1 MFGSRNLRSSG
12 SLPNDKNNSNK
23 VAHQNEN
30 KTAGRYGIGGD
41 NKTALATTTAKNT
54 TNNSGGIRMANA
66 NTTQPFTGGGVNA
79 VAAGFMEA
87 AAGHNHHQQ
96 PATINR
102 GCGGATTT
110 PATTTTTA
118 VNKQPTTKT
127 AKAVNSPFVGQT
139 HSVEGGSRAQTV
151 ENNNSSS
158 VIQRVHKQQQQTT
171 TTSEFA
177 TTKNQVKEQ
186 FCQINLKRNT
196 QQNGVA
202 TVGAAATK
210 NPTSNL
216 LHKNCATSAINS
228 IATPTVAGQQLQQ
241 QNQRNFYNTPTPPP
255 PPPGAIFSKSDF
267 VPQSDLKNINNNQKT
282 ANTASAATTTA
293 VKTTTLNLPVT
304 SYAATQQQQQPQHPV
319 EQTYYTNN
327 STSNNNTNTE
337 TYTYTYNPQDYD
349 ENFDEDMEAERDLA
363 EDAQWKKIQQNTFTR
378 WANEHLKTIDR
389 SIANLESDLSDGLRL
404 IALIEVLSQKRMPKY
419 NKRPTFRS
427 QKLENVSVALKFLED
442 EGIKIVNIDSSDIVD
457 CKLKLILGL
466 IWTLILHYSI
476 SMPMW
481 EGEDEQQLNGS
492 GPTPK
497 QRLLNWIHGRIPDLP
512 IKNFTNDWTTGK
524 AVGALVDACAPGLCP
539 DWEMWDPKDAVQ
551 NASEAMGLA
560 DDWLN
565 VRQLIK
571 PEELV
576 NPNVDEQ
583 SMMTYLSQY
592 PNAKLKQG
600 APLRPKTNP
609 NSIPPPRVRAY
620 GPGIEPI
627 GPVVGAPANFTVE
640 TFSAGKGSVDVEV
653 ISPDGLV
660 EPADVRFNNDKNLTY
675 SISYVPKMEG
685 EHKVMVKFSGRDI
698 PKSPFPVK
706 VEGHAGDASKVKV
719 TGPGVQPSGVVIS
732 KPTFFDILTH
742 DAGRGVPEVII
753 IDPANHKTSVA
764 AKVRQLENDVWRC
777 EYVSAMQGLHSVNV
791 FYAGTP
797 IPNSPFPVKIAPLSD
812 AKRVRASGRGLQAAG
827 VRVGDDADFK
837 IYTEGAGEGVPEV
850 RIVGPGGMNE
860 NVAMTKL
867 DAHTYEC
874 HYFPNKEGR
883 YVAVVT
889 FAGQEINKSPFE
901 VKVGPKKESNIVAF
915 GPGLVGGVVGYPAAF
930 VVETNG
936 ETGALG
942 FTVAGPSQAEIECH
956 DNGDGSALVKYHP
969 TAPGEYAVHILC
981 DNEDIPKSPF
991 ITQILPKTDYHPENV
1006 KAYGPGLEK
1015 NGVAINEPTSFTVDA
1030 TKGGPAPLD
1039 VIVEDIY
1046 GKRLPVNV
1054 KNQPDGTKLCT
1065 YTPLSGTPHT
1075 VEVNFGGVAAADSPH
1090 RVYVG
1095 LPVDAAKVQAFGPW
1109 FQPGVHPNSVTHFNV
1124 DCRDAGEAELKVKI
1138 VHEETKVEIPCR
1150 IIDNEDQTYSVEVA
1164 PPTKGAYTTTMTY
1177 GGQPVPLGQKVL
1189 VEQQIDVS
1197 RIKVDGLEPTA
1208 PLNSL
1213 QQFRI
1218 ITHGLPK
1225 ADLAVTITSP
1235 SGSRVKAHVI
1245 PTAEGF
1251 LVNFTPTQLG
1261 EYLLSI
1267 CFGGTPI
1274 TPRPFRLQCLSGSDS
1289 NKVRAFGPGLEK
1301 GLVGQPAEFMI
1312 DTRGAGQGG
1321 LGVTVEGPCEAAI
1334 NCRDNGDGTCNVAYL
1349 PTEAGDYTVNI
1360 TFNERHINGSPF
1372 QPIIFP
1378 LPNLSNTRV
1387 SGIGIQPHGVI
1398 MNEKTDFM
1406 VDMSKVGAN
1415 IESKKLSCS
1424 VFDPKGQMLPSEILP
1439 GPTNDVFRIMYTPF
1453 EAGRHT
1459 IELLYDNIPVPGS
1472 PFVVNV
1478 KSGCDPTRCKAYGP
1492 GLKRGFVNEKN
1503 KFVIETKGAGK
1514 GGLSLAIEGPSEA
1527 KLTCIDNRDGSCDVD
1542 YLATEVGEYDIS
1554 IRFADKHIPGSPF
1567 TVYVE
1572 ERSDP
1577 SKVKVYGPGIEHGEV
1592 REAVPTHFFIDV
1604 QDAGPGRIAVKIQN
1618 SEGKPIEDLRVE
1630 EKGDG
1635 IYCVHYSPPKEG
1647 SVLTCTITFADTEVP
1662 CSPFVM
1668 TVFPKSEPKKV
1679 KIKGVNEKRKTP
1691 ASRPAEFEVDTKKAG
1706 QADINVDIKNPKGK
1720 HIKPRLQ
1727 EINDGTYVVSFVP
1740 DECGTYHVSIK
1751 YGGQEIEGSPFKL
1764 EAFQTGE
1771 AKKCKLVE
1779 EAPKTQPSGSKSHL
1793 TVDARDAGDGA
1804 VTCKIAS
1811 KTGKEI
1817 VDIDVI
1823 EKDGFFDIFYAL
1835 NDPGDYDI
1843 NVKFGGKDI
1852 PNGSFSIKAVEQY
1865 SEYIEEHTQVI
1876 KTTTQV
1882 RRQTTQQQQQ
1892 QLVNGGSD
1900 SNYRT
1905 VAFEK
1910 FPVPTTGG
1918 IVVAEVKMPSGK
1930 VDKPIIQ
1937 DNRDGTVSVKYD
1949 PKEEGS
1955 HELIV
1960 KYNGE
1965 PVQGSPFKFHVD
1977 SITSGYV
1984 TAYGPGLTHGV
1995 TGEPCNF
2002 TISTKG
2008 ASAAG
2013 LTMAVEGPS
2022 KVDINYHDNKDGT
2035 VSVQYLPTA
2044 PGEYHVAVRFGD
2056 KHIKGSPYVAKITG
2070 EGRKRNQISVG
2081 SCSEVTMPGE
2091 ITDDDLRALN
2101 ASIQA
2106 PSGLEEPCFLKRM
2119 PTGNIGISFTPRE
2132 TGEHLVSVKR
2142 MGKHIPNS
2150 PFKVTVMEREVGD
2163 AKKVK
2168 VSGSGLKE
2176 GKTHTENIFS
2186 VDTRNAGYG
2195 GLSVS
2200 IEGPSKAEIQCTDK
2214 DDGTLNISYKPTEPG
2229 YYIVNLKFADHHVEG
2244 SPFTVK
2250 VAGEGSNRKR
2260 EKIQRER
2267 DAVPVTEIGSKCKLT
2282 FKMPGITSFDLA
2294 ARVTSPSNVTEDAEI
2309 QEVEDGLYSVHFVP
2323 KELGVHTVSVRY
2335 KDMHIPGSPFQFTV
2349 GPLHDFGSHL
2359 VKAGGNGLE
2368 RGRVGVANEFNVWTR
2383 EAGGGSLAISVE
2395 GPSKAEI
2402 EFKDRK
2408 DGSCDVAYK
2417 VTEPGEYRVGLKFND
2432 RHIPDSPFKVYV
2444 SPDAGDAH
2452 KLEVQQFPEGS
2463 IQADAPYQFLVR
2475 KNGAKGELDAKIV
2488 APSGTDDDCFI
2499 QAIDSDMTSV
2509 RFYPRENGIHAIHV
2523 KFNGVHIP
2531 GSPFRIKVGKDVADP
2546 AAVHASGS
2554 GLELVKTGHKADFII
2569 NTCNAGVGTL
2579 SVAIDGPSKVAM
2591 DCTEV
2596 EEGYKVRYTPL
2607 LPGDHYVSVKYNNIH
2622 IIGSP
2627 FKVSCEGDK
2636 MVDEGA
2642 QETSTVVVETVH
2654 KVAKSGKNTGV
2665 VMPAFKS
2672 DASQVTSKGMGLKKA
2687 FMGKT
2692 NTFTICATEAGNN
2705 ILYVGMYGPKGPC
2718 EEFSIKHTGRNN
2730 YNVSYM
2736 VRDRGQ
2742 YILIVKWGDEHIPG
2756 SPFQI
2761 DV

>member
-1 MFGSRNLRSSG
+1 MYGSRNLHSNGPNNSGVSS
-12 SLPNDKNNSNK
+12 SSNPSPHNNSND
-23 VAHQNEN
+23 N
-30 KTAGRYGIGGD
+30 KAGRYGIGGD
-41 NKTALATTTAKNT
+41 NNIRSGVSSSSNTMATALTTM
-54 TNNSGGIRMANA
+54 NNSGGIGIHLANA
-66 NTTQPFTGGGVNA
+66 NTTQPFTGGGGGFA
-79 VAAGFMEA
+79 FMGAAG
-87 AAGHNHHQQ
+87 QQ
-96 PATINR
+96 QQQLPQNNQQQRTNINR
-102 GCGGATTT
+102 NCSGGATT
-110 PATTTTTA
+110 ATS
-118 VNKQPTTKT
+118 

-151 ENNNSSS
+151 DINSP
-158 VIQRVHKQQQQTT
+158 IQRNQKKQQHLQQQT
-171 TTSEFA
+171 SPEFA
-177 TTKNQVKEQ
+177 TAINQLKEQ
-186 FCQINLKRNT
+186 FCQINLKKT
-196 QQNGVA
+196 PQPNGVSS
-202 TVGAAATK
+202 T
-210 NPTSNL
+210 PTSPPPLYVSNNHANL
-216 LHKNCATSAINS
+216 LHNNCAATTTQTSNPKNSTAI
-228 IATPTVAGQQLQQ
+228 VAGQQQEQQ
-241 QNQRNFYNTPTPPP
+241 QQRNFYNNANFP
-255 PPPGAIFSKSDF
+255 KSDF
-267 VPQSDLKNINNNQKT
+267 QTNSELNS
-282 ANTASAATTTA
+282 SAPPLTTTNCHKSKNTSSSSGGA
-293 VKTTTLNLPVT
+293 VVKTTTLNLPVT
-304 SYAATQQQQQPQHPV
+304 SYAATQQKQQQQEYPV
-319 EQTYYTNN
+319 EQIYYNN
-327 STSNNNTNTE
+327 SDNTTG

-389 SIANLESDLSDGLRL
+389 SISNLESDLSDGLRL

-476 SMPMW
+476 SMPAW
-481 EGEDEQQLNGS
+481 EGEDDQQLNGS

-497 QRLLNWIHGRIPDLP
+497 QRLLNWIHGKIPDLP
-512 IKNFTNDWTTGK
+512 IKNFTNDWTSGK

-640 TFSAGKGSVDVEV
+640 TFSAGKGQVDVEI

-660 EPADVRFNNDKNLTY
+660 EKADVRFNNDKNLTY

-685 EHKVMVKFSGRDI
+685 EHKVIVKFSGRDI

-719 TGPGVQPSGVVIS
+719 TGPGIQPSGVVIS

-777 EYVSAMQGLHSVNV
+777 EYVSALQGLHSVNV

-812 AKRVRASGRGLQAAG
+812 AKRVRASGRGLQPNG

-837 IYTEGAGEGVPEV
+837 IYTEGAGEGIPEV

-860 NVAMTKL
+860 NVAMSKL

-901 VKVGPKKESNIVAF
+901 VKVGPKKDSNIVAF

-991 ITQILPKTDYHPENV
+991 ITQILPKTDYHPEKV
-1006 KAYGPGLEK
+1006 KAWGPGLEK
-1015 NGVAINEPTSFTVDA
+1015 NGVSINEPTSFTVDA
-1030 TKGGPAPLD
+1030 TQGGPAPLD

-1046 GKRLPVNV
+1046 GKRLPVDV

-1065 YTPLSGTPHT
+1065 YTPVSGTPHT
-1075 VEVNFGGVAAADSPH
+1075 VEVNFGGVASADSPH

-1095 LPVDAAKVQAFGPW
+1095 LPVDANKVQAFGPW
-1109 FQPGVHPNSVTHFNV
+1109 FQPGVHPNAPTHFNV

-1150 IIDNEDQTYSVEVA
+1150 IIDNEDQTYSVEVI

-1177 GGQPVPLGQKVL
+1177 GGQPVPLGQKVM

-1197 RIKVDGLEPTA
+1197 KIKVDGLEP
-1208 PLNSL
+1208 S
-1213 QQFRI
+1213 
-1218 ITHGLPK
+1218 
-1225 ADLAVTITSP
+1225 
-1235 SGSRVKAHVI
+1235 
-1245 PTAEGF
+1245 
-1251 LVNFTPTQLG
+1251 
-1261 EYLLSI
+1261 
-1267 CFGGTPI
+1267 
-1274 TPRPFRLQCLSGSDS
+1274 
-1289 NKVRAFGPGLEK
+1289 
-1301 GLVGQPAEFMI
+1301 
-1312 DTRGAGQGG
+1312 
-1321 LGVTVEGPCEAAI
+1321 
-1334 NCRDNGDGTCNVAYL
+1334 
-1349 PTEAGDYTVNI
+1349 
-1360 TFNERHINGSPF
+1360 
-1372 QPIIFP
+1372 
-1378 LPNLSNTRV
+1378 
-1387 SGIGIQPHGVI
+1387 VI

-1415 IESKKLSCS
+1415 IDSKKLSCS

-1478 KSGCDPTRCKAYGP
+1478 KSGCDPSRCKAYGP

-1592 REAVPTHFFIDV
+1592 REGVPTHFFIDV

-1668 TVFPKSEPKKV
+1668 TVFPKSEPHKV
-1679 KIKGVNEKRKTP
+1679 KIKGVNDKRKTP

-1706 QADINVDIKNPKGK
+1706 QADIDVDIKNPKGK
-1720 HIKPRLQ
+1720 AVKPRLQ
-1727 EINDGTYVVSFVP
+1727 EINEGTYVVSFVP
-1740 DECGTYHVSIK
+1740 DECGTYMVSIK

-1779 EAPKTQPSGSKSHL
+1779 EAPKIQPSGSKSHL
-1793 TVDARDAGDGA
+1793 TVDAREAGDGA

-1876 KTTTQV
+1876 KTTTQ
-1882 RRQTTQQQQQ
+1882 TTQQQQQ
-1892 QLVNGGSD
+1892 LLNGKGE
-1900 SNYRT
+1900 SNFRP

-1930 VDKPIIQ
+1930 IDKPIIQ

-2044 PGEYHVAVRFGD
+2044 PGEYHVSVRFGD
-2056 KHIKGSPYVAKITG
+2056 KHINGSPYVAKVTG

-2132 TGEHLVSVKR
+2132 TGEHMVSVKR

-2168 VSGSGLKE
+2168 VTGAGLKE
-2176 GKTHTENIFS
+2176 GKTHTENVFS

-2250 VAGEGSNRKR
+2250 VTGEGSNRKR

-2309 QEVEDGLYSVHFVP
+2309 QEVEDGLYSVHFIP

-2359 VKAGGNGLE
+2359 VKAGGSGLE
-2368 RGRVGVANEFNVWTR
+2368 RGVVGLANEFNVWTR

-2432 RHIPDSPFKVYV
+2432 RHIPDSPFKVYI

-2463 IQADAPYQFLVR
+2463 IQADAPYQFMVR

-2499 QAIDSDMTSV
+2499 QTIDSDMTSV

-2546 AAVHASGS
+2546 AAVHATGS
-2554 GLELVKTGHKADFII
+2554 GLECVKTGHKADFII

-2627 FKVSCEGDK
+2627 FRVSCEGDK

-2642 QETSTVVVETVH
+2642 QETSSVVVETVA
-2654 KVAKSGKNTGV
+2654 KVAKGGKNSGI

-2672 DASQVTSKGMGLKKA
+2672 DASLVTSKGMGLKKA

-2692 NTFTICATEAGNN
+2692 NTFTISATEAGNN

-2730 YNVSYM
+2730 YNVSYL

>member
-216 LHKNCATSAINS
+216 LHNNCATSAINS

-609 NSIPPPRVRAY
+609 NRVRAY

-1779 EAPKTQPSGSKSHL
+1779 EAPKIQPSGSKSHL

-1882 RRQTTQQQQQ
+1882 RRQNKFQFQGFFKTTQQQQQ

-1918 IVVAEVKMPSGK
+1918 IVV
-1930 VDKPIIQ
+1930 
-1937 DNRDGTVSVKYD
+1937 
-1949 PKEEGS
+1949 
-1955 HELIV
+1955 
-1960 KYNGE
+1960 
-1965 PVQGSPFKFHVD
+1965 
-1977 SITSGYV
+1977 
-1984 TAYGPGLTHGV
+1984 
-1995 TGEPCNF
+1995 
-2002 TISTKG
+2002 
-2008 ASAAG
+2008 
-2013 LTMAVEGPS
+2013 
-2022 KVDINYHDNKDGT
+2022 
-2035 VSVQYLPTA
+2035 
-2044 PGEYHVAVRFGD
+2044 
-2056 KHIKGSPYVAKITG
+2056 
-2070 EGRKRNQISVG
+2070 
-2081 SCSEVTMPGE
+2081 
-2091 ITDDDLRALN
+2091 
-2101 ASIQA
+2101 
-2106 PSGLEEPCFLKRM
+2106 
-2119 PTGNIGISFTPRE
+2119 
-2132 TGEHLVSVKR
+2132 
-2142 MGKHIPNS
+2142 
-2150 PFKVTVMEREVGD
+2150 
-2163 AKKVK
+2163 
-2168 VSGSGLKE
+2168 
-2176 GKTHTENIFS
+2176 
-2186 VDTRNAGYG
+2186 
-2195 GLSVS
+2195 
-2200 IEGPSKAEIQCTDK
+2200 
-2214 DDGTLNISYKPTEPG
+2214 
-2229 YYIVNLKFADHHVEG
+2229 
-2244 SPFTVK
+2244 
-2250 VAGEGSNRKR
+2250 
-2260 EKIQRER
+2260 
-2267 DAVPVTEIGSKCKLT
+2267 
-2282 FKMPGITSFDLA
+2282 
-2294 ARVTSPSNVTEDAEI
+2294 
-2309 QEVEDGLYSVHFVP
+2309 
-2323 KELGVHTVSVRY
+2323 
-2335 KDMHIPGSPFQFTV
+2335 
-2349 GPLHDFGSHL
+2349 
-2359 VKAGGNGLE
+2359 
-2368 RGRVGVANEFNVWTR
+2368 
-2383 EAGGGSLAISVE
+2383 
-2395 GPSKAEI
+2395 
-2402 EFKDRK
+2402 
-2408 DGSCDVAYK
+2408 
-2417 VTEPGEYRVGLKFND
+2417 GEYRKF
-2432 RHIPDSPFKVYV
+2432 IK
-2444 SPDAGDAH
+2444 
-2452 KLEVQQFPEGS
+2452 
-2463 IQADAPYQFLVR
+2463 
-2475 KNGAKGELDAKIV
+2475 KN
-2488 APSGTDDDCFI
+2488 
-2499 QAIDSDMTSV
+2499 
-2509 RFYPRENGIHAIHV
+2509 
-2523 KFNGVHIP
+2523 
-2531 GSPFRIKVGKDVADP
+2531 
-2546 AAVHASGS
+2546 
-2554 GLELVKTGHKADFII
+2554 
-2569 NTCNAGVGTL
+2569 
-2579 SVAIDGPSKVAM
+2579 
-2591 DCTEV
+2591 
-2596 EEGYKVRYTPL
+2596 
-2607 LPGDHYVSVKYNNIH
+2607 
-2622 IIGSP
+2622 
-2627 FKVSCEGDK
+2627 
-2636 MVDEGA
+2636 
-2642 QETSTVVVETVH
+2642 
-2654 KVAKSGKNTGV
+2654 
-2665 VMPAFKS
+2665 
-2672 DASQVTSKGMGLKKA
+2672 
-2687 FMGKT
+2687 
-2692 NTFTICATEAGNN
+2692 
-2705 ILYVGMYGPKGPC
+2705 
-2718 EEFSIKHTGRNN
+2718 
-2730 YNVSYM
+2730 
-2736 VRDRGQ
+2736 
-2742 YILIVKWGDEHIPG
+2742 
-2756 SPFQI
+2756 
-2761 DV
+2761 

>member
-1 MFGSRNLRSSG
+1 
-12 SLPNDKNNSNK
+12 
-23 VAHQNEN
+23 
-30 KTAGRYGIGGD
+30 
-41 NKTALATTTAKNT
+41 
-54 TNNSGGIRMANA
+54 
-66 NTTQPFTGGGVNA
+66 
-79 VAAGFMEA
+79 
-87 AAGHNHHQQ
+87 
-96 PATINR
+96 
-102 GCGGATTT
+102 
-110 PATTTTTA
+110 
-118 VNKQPTTKT
+118 
-127 AKAVNSPFVGQT
+127 
-139 HSVEGGSRAQTV
+139 
-151 ENNNSSS
+151 
-158 VIQRVHKQQQQTT
+158 
-171 TTSEFA
+171 
-177 TTKNQVKEQ
+177 
-186 FCQINLKRNT
+186 
-196 QQNGVA
+196 
-202 TVGAAATK
+202 
-210 NPTSNL
+210 
-216 LHKNCATSAINS
+216 
-228 IATPTVAGQQLQQ
+228 
-241 QNQRNFYNTPTPPP
+241 
-255 PPPGAIFSKSDF
+255 
-267 VPQSDLKNINNNQKT
+267 
-282 ANTASAATTTA
+282 
-293 VKTTTLNLPVT
+293 
-304 SYAATQQQQQPQHPV
+304 
-319 EQTYYTNN
+319 
-327 STSNNNTNTE
+327 
-337 TYTYTYNPQDYD
+337 
-349 ENFDEDMEAERDLA
+349 MEAERDLA

-389 SIANLESDLSDGLRL
+389 SISNLESDLSDGLRL

-512 IKNFTNDWTTGK
+512 IKNFTNDWTSGK

-609 NSIPPPRVRAY
+609 NRVRAY

-653 ISPDGLV
+653 ISPDGVV

-685 EHKVMVKFSGRDI
+685 DHKVAVKFSGRDI

-719 TGPGVQPSGVVIS
+719 TGPGVQPTGVVIS

-777 EYVSAMQGLHSVNV
+777 EYVSALQGLHSVNV

-812 AKRVRASGRGLQAAG
+812 AKRVRASGRGLQATG

-1015 NGVAINEPTSFTVDA
+1015 NGVAINEPVSFTVDA

-1046 GKRLPVNV
+1046 GKRLPVSV

-1075 VEVNFGGVAAADSPH
+1075 VEVNFGGVAAAGSPH

-1095 LPVDAAKVQAFGPW
+1095 LPVDATKVQAFGPW
-1109 FQPGVHPNSVTHFNV
+1109 FQPGVHPNAATHFNV

-1150 IIDNEDQTYSVEVA
+1150 IIDNEDQTYSVEVV

-1197 RIKVDGLEPTA
+1197 KIKVDGLEP
-1208 PLNSL
+1208 S
-1213 QQFRI
+1213 
-1218 ITHGLPK
+1218 
-1225 ADLAVTITSP
+1225 
-1235 SGSRVKAHVI
+1235 
-1245 PTAEGF
+1245 
-1251 LVNFTPTQLG
+1251 
-1261 EYLLSI
+1261 
-1267 CFGGTPI
+1267 
-1274 TPRPFRLQCLSGSDS
+1274 
-1289 NKVRAFGPGLEK
+1289 
-1301 GLVGQPAEFMI
+1301 
-1312 DTRGAGQGG
+1312 
-1321 LGVTVEGPCEAAI
+1321 
-1334 NCRDNGDGTCNVAYL
+1334 
-1349 PTEAGDYTVNI
+1349 
-1360 TFNERHINGSPF
+1360 
-1372 QPIIFP
+1372 
-1378 LPNLSNTRV
+1378 
-1387 SGIGIQPHGVI
+1387 VI

-1478 KSGCDPTRCKAYGP
+1478 KSGCDPSRCKAYGP

-1679 KIKGVNEKRKTP
+1679 KIKGVNDKRKTP

-1740 DECGTYHVSIK
+1740 DECGTYNVSIK

-1779 EAPKTQPSGSKSHL
+1779 EAPKIQPSGSKSHL
-1793 TVDARDAGDGA
+1793 TVDAREAGDGA

-1882 RRQTTQQQQQ
+1882 RRQNKFQIQGFFKTTQQQHQ
-1892 QLVNGGSD
+1892 QLVNGRSD

-2132 TGEHLVSVKR
+2132 TGEHMVSVKR

-2168 VSGSGLKE
+2168 VTGNGLKE

-2359 VKAGGNGLE
+2359 VKAGGSGLE

-2554 GLELVKTGHKADFII
+2554 GLECVKTGHKADFII

-2627 FKVSCEGDK
+2627 FKVSCEGEK

-2654 KVAKSGKNTGV
+2654 KVAKGGKNTGV
-2665 VMPAFKS
+2665 VLPAFKS
-2672 DASQVTSKGMGLKKA
+2672 DASAVTSKGMGLKKA

-2692 NTFTICATEAGNN
+2692 NTFTISATDAGNN

-2756 SPFQI
+2756 SPFQV

>member
-1 MFGSRNLRSSG
+1 MYGSRNLHSNGPNNSGVSS
-12 SLPNDKNNSNK
+12 SSNPSPHNNSND
-23 VAHQNEN
+23 N
-30 KTAGRYGIGGD
+30 KAGRYGIGGD
-41 NKTALATTTAKNT
+41 NNIRSGVSSSSNTMATALTTM
-54 TNNSGGIRMANA
+54 NNSGGIGIHLANA
-66 NTTQPFTGGGVNA
+66 NTTQPFTGGGGGFA
-79 VAAGFMEA
+79 FMGAAG
-87 AAGHNHHQQ
+87 QQ
-96 PATINR
+96 QQQLPQNNQQQRTNINR
-102 GCGGATTT
+102 NCSGGATT
-110 PATTTTTA
+110 ATS
-118 VNKQPTTKT
+118 

-151 ENNNSSS
+151 DINSP
-158 VIQRVHKQQQQTT
+158 IQRNQKKQQHLQQQT
-171 TTSEFA
+171 SPEFA
-177 TTKNQVKEQ
+177 TAINQLKEQ
-186 FCQINLKRNT
+186 FCQINLKKT
-196 QQNGVA
+196 PQPNGVSS
-202 TVGAAATK
+202 T
-210 NPTSNL
+210 PTSPPPLYVSNNHANL
-216 LHKNCATSAINS
+216 LHNNCAATTTQTSNPKNSTAI
-228 IATPTVAGQQLQQ
+228 VAGQQQEQQ
-241 QNQRNFYNTPTPPP
+241 QQRNFYNNANFP
-255 PPPGAIFSKSDF
+255 KSDF
-267 VPQSDLKNINNNQKT
+267 QTNSELNS
-282 ANTASAATTTA
+282 SAPPLTTTNCHKSKNTSSSSGGA
-293 VKTTTLNLPVT
+293 VVKTTTLNLPVT
-304 SYAATQQQQQPQHPV
+304 SYAATQQKQQQQEYPV
-319 EQTYYTNN
+319 EQIYYNN
-327 STSNNNTNTE
+327 SDNTTG

-389 SIANLESDLSDGLRL
+389 SISNLESDLSDGLRL

-476 SMPMW
+476 SMPAW
-481 EGEDEQQLNGS
+481 EGEDDQQLNGS

-497 QRLLNWIHGRIPDLP
+497 QRLLNWIHGKIPDLP
-512 IKNFTNDWTTGK
+512 IKNFTNDWTSGK

-609 NSIPPPRVRAY
+609 NRVRAY

-640 TFSAGKGSVDVEV
+640 TFSAGKGQVDVEI

-660 EPADVRFNNDKNLTY
+660 EKADVRFNNDKNLTY

-685 EHKVMVKFSGRDI
+685 EHKVIVKFSGRDI

-719 TGPGVQPSGVVIS
+719 TGPGIQPSGVVIS

-777 EYVSAMQGLHSVNV
+777 EYVSALQGLHSVNV

-812 AKRVRASGRGLQAAG
+812 AKRVRASGRGLQPNG

-837 IYTEGAGEGVPEV
+837 IYTEGAGEGIPEV

-860 NVAMTKL
+860 NVAMSKL

-901 VKVGPKKESNIVAF
+901 VKVGPKKDSNIVAF

-991 ITQILPKTDYHPENV
+991 ITQILPKTDYHPEKV
-1006 KAYGPGLEK
+1006 KAWGPGLEK
-1015 NGVAINEPTSFTVDA
+1015 NGVSINEPTSFTVDA
-1030 TKGGPAPLD
+1030 TQGGPAPLD

-1046 GKRLPVNV
+1046 GKRLPVDV

-1065 YTPLSGTPHT
+1065 YTPVSGTPHT
-1075 VEVNFGGVAAADSPH
+1075 VEVNFGGVASADSPH

-1095 LPVDAAKVQAFGPW
+1095 LPVDANKVQAFGPW
-1109 FQPGVHPNSVTHFNV
+1109 FQPGVHPNAPTHFNV

-1150 IIDNEDQTYSVEVA
+1150 IIDNEDQTYSVEVI

-1177 GGQPVPLGQKVL
+1177 GGQPVPLGQKVM

-1197 RIKVDGLEPTA
+1197 KIKVDGLEP
-1208 PLNSL
+1208 S
-1213 QQFRI
+1213 
-1218 ITHGLPK
+1218 
-1225 ADLAVTITSP
+1225 
-1235 SGSRVKAHVI
+1235 
-1245 PTAEGF
+1245 
-1251 LVNFTPTQLG
+1251 
-1261 EYLLSI
+1261 
-1267 CFGGTPI
+1267 
-1274 TPRPFRLQCLSGSDS
+1274 
-1289 NKVRAFGPGLEK
+1289 
-1301 GLVGQPAEFMI
+1301 
-1312 DTRGAGQGG
+1312 
-1321 LGVTVEGPCEAAI
+1321 
-1334 NCRDNGDGTCNVAYL
+1334 
-1349 PTEAGDYTVNI
+1349 
-1360 TFNERHINGSPF
+1360 
-1372 QPIIFP
+1372 
-1378 LPNLSNTRV
+1378 
-1387 SGIGIQPHGVI
+1387 VI

-1415 IESKKLSCS
+1415 IDSKKLSCS

-1478 KSGCDPTRCKAYGP
+1478 KSGCDPSRCKAYGP

-1592 REAVPTHFFIDV
+1592 REGVPTHFFIDV

-1668 TVFPKSEPKKV
+1668 TVFPKSEPHKV
-1679 KIKGVNEKRKTP
+1679 KIKGVNDKRKTP

-1706 QADINVDIKNPKGK
+1706 QADIDVDIKNPKGK
-1720 HIKPRLQ
+1720 AVKPRLQ
-1727 EINDGTYVVSFVP
+1727 EINEGTYVVSFVP
-1740 DECGTYHVSIK
+1740 DECGTYMVSIK

-1779 EAPKTQPSGSKSHL
+1779 EAPKIQPSGSKSHL
-1793 TVDARDAGDGA
+1793 TVDAREAGDGA

-1876 KTTTQV
+1876 KTTTQ
-1882 RRQTTQQQQQ
+1882 TTQQQQQ
-1892 QLVNGGSD
+1892 LLNGKGE
-1900 SNYRT
+1900 SNFRP

-1930 VDKPIIQ
+1930 IDKPIIQ

-2044 PGEYHVAVRFGD
+2044 PGEYHVSVRFGD
-2056 KHIKGSPYVAKITG
+2056 KHINGSPYVAKVTG

-2132 TGEHLVSVKR
+2132 TGEHMVSVKR

-2168 VSGSGLKE
+2168 VTGAGLKE
-2176 GKTHTENIFS
+2176 GKTHTENVFS

-2250 VAGEGSNRKR
+2250 VTGEGSNRKR

-2309 QEVEDGLYSVHFVP
+2309 QEVEDGLYSVHFIP

-2359 VKAGGNGLE
+2359 VKAGGSGLE
-2368 RGRVGVANEFNVWTR
+2368 RGVVGLANEFNVWTR

-2432 RHIPDSPFKVYV
+2432 RHIPDSPFKVYI

-2463 IQADAPYQFLVR
+2463 IQADAPYQFMVR

-2499 QAIDSDMTSV
+2499 QTIDSDMTSV

-2546 AAVHASGS
+2546 AAVHATGS
-2554 GLELVKTGHKADFII
+2554 GLECVKTGHKADFII

-2627 FKVSCEGDK
+2627 FRVSCEGDK

-2642 QETSTVVVETVH
+2642 QETSSVVVETVA
-2654 KVAKSGKNTGV
+2654 KVAKGGKNSGI

-2672 DASQVTSKGMGLKKA
+2672 DASLVTSKGMGLKKA

-2692 NTFTICATEAGNN
+2692 NTFTISATEAGNN

-2730 YNVSYM
+2730 YNVSYL

>member
-609 NSIPPPRVRAY
+609 NRVRAY

-1197 RIKVDGLEPTA
+1197 RIKVDGLEP
-1208 PLNSL
+1208 S
-1213 QQFRI
+1213 
-1218 ITHGLPK
+1218 
-1225 ADLAVTITSP
+1225 
-1235 SGSRVKAHVI
+1235 
-1245 PTAEGF
+1245 
-1251 LVNFTPTQLG
+1251 
-1261 EYLLSI
+1261 
-1267 CFGGTPI
+1267 
-1274 TPRPFRLQCLSGSDS
+1274 
-1289 NKVRAFGPGLEK
+1289 
-1301 GLVGQPAEFMI
+1301 
-1312 DTRGAGQGG
+1312 
-1321 LGVTVEGPCEAAI
+1321 
-1334 NCRDNGDGTCNVAYL
+1334 
-1349 PTEAGDYTVNI
+1349 
-1360 TFNERHINGSPF
+1360 
-1372 QPIIFP
+1372 
-1378 LPNLSNTRV
+1378 
-1387 SGIGIQPHGVI
+1387 VI

-1882 RRQTTQQQQQ
+1882 RRQNKFQFQGFFKTTQQQQQ

>member
-1 MFGSRNLRSSG
+1 MYGSRNLHSNGPNNSGVSS
-12 SLPNDKNNSNK
+12 SSNPSPHNNSND
-23 VAHQNEN
+23 N
-30 KTAGRYGIGGD
+30 KAGRYGIGGD
-41 NKTALATTTAKNT
+41 NNIRSGVSSSSNTMATALTTM
-54 TNNSGGIRMANA
+54 NNSGGIGIHLANA
-66 NTTQPFTGGGVNA
+66 NTTQPFTGGGGGFA
-79 VAAGFMEA
+79 FMGAAG
-87 AAGHNHHQQ
+87 QQ
-96 PATINR
+96 QQQLPQNNQQQRTNINR
-102 GCGGATTT
+102 NCSGGATT
-110 PATTTTTA
+110 ATS
-118 VNKQPTTKT
+118 

-151 ENNNSSS
+151 DINSP
-158 VIQRVHKQQQQTT
+158 IQRNQKKQQHLQQQT
-171 TTSEFA
+171 SPEFA
-177 TTKNQVKEQ
+177 TAINQLKEQ
-186 FCQINLKRNT
+186 FCQINLKKT
-196 QQNGVA
+196 PQPNGVSS
-202 TVGAAATK
+202 T
-210 NPTSNL
+210 PTSPPPLYVSNNHANL
-216 LHKNCATSAINS
+216 LHNNCAATTTQTSNPKNSTAI
-228 IATPTVAGQQLQQ
+228 VAGQQQEQQ
-241 QNQRNFYNTPTPPP
+241 QQRNFYNNANFP
-255 PPPGAIFSKSDF
+255 KSDF
-267 VPQSDLKNINNNQKT
+267 QTNSELNS
-282 ANTASAATTTA
+282 SAPPLTTTNCHKSKNTSSSSGGA
-293 VKTTTLNLPVT
+293 VVKTTTLNLPVT
-304 SYAATQQQQQPQHPV
+304 SYAATQQKQQQQEYPV
-319 EQTYYTNN
+319 EQIYYNN
-327 STSNNNTNTE
+327 SDNTTG

-389 SIANLESDLSDGLRL
+389 SISNLESDLSDGLRL

-476 SMPMW
+476 SMPAW
-481 EGEDEQQLNGS
+481 EGEDDQQLNGS

-497 QRLLNWIHGRIPDLP
+497 QRLLNWIHGKIPDLP
-512 IKNFTNDWTTGK
+512 IKNFTNDWTSGK

-640 TFSAGKGSVDVEV
+640 TFSAGKGQVDVEI

-660 EPADVRFNNDKNLTY
+660 EKADVRFNNDKNLTY

-685 EHKVMVKFSGRDI
+685 EHKVIVKFSGRDI

-719 TGPGVQPSGVVIS
+719 TGPGIQPSGVVIS

-777 EYVSAMQGLHSVNV
+777 EYVSALQGLHSVNV

-812 AKRVRASGRGLQAAG
+812 AKRVRASGRGLQPNG

-837 IYTEGAGEGVPEV
+837 IYTEGAGEGIPEV

-860 NVAMTKL
+860 NVAMSKL

-901 VKVGPKKESNIVAF
+901 VKVGPKKDSNIVAF

-991 ITQILPKTDYHPENV
+991 ITQILPKTDYHPEKV
-1006 KAYGPGLEK
+1006 KAWGPGLEK
-1015 NGVAINEPTSFTVDA
+1015 NGVSINEPTSFTVDA
-1030 TKGGPAPLD
+1030 TQGGPAPLD

-1046 GKRLPVNV
+1046 GKRLPVDV

-1065 YTPLSGTPHT
+1065 YTPVSGTPHT
-1075 VEVNFGGVAAADSPH
+1075 VEVNFGGVASADSPH

-1095 LPVDAAKVQAFGPW
+1095 LPVDANKVQAFGPW
-1109 FQPGVHPNSVTHFNV
+1109 FQPGVHPNAPTHFNV

-1150 IIDNEDQTYSVEVA
+1150 IIDNEDQTYSVEVI

-1177 GGQPVPLGQKVL
+1177 GGQPVPLGQKVM

-1197 RIKVDGLEPTA
+1197 KIKVDGLEP
-1208 PLNSL
+1208 S
-1213 QQFRI
+1213 
-1218 ITHGLPK
+1218 
-1225 ADLAVTITSP
+1225 
-1235 SGSRVKAHVI
+1235 
-1245 PTAEGF
+1245 
-1251 LVNFTPTQLG
+1251 
-1261 EYLLSI
+1261 
-1267 CFGGTPI
+1267 
-1274 TPRPFRLQCLSGSDS
+1274 
-1289 NKVRAFGPGLEK
+1289 
-1301 GLVGQPAEFMI
+1301 
-1312 DTRGAGQGG
+1312 
-1321 LGVTVEGPCEAAI
+1321 
-1334 NCRDNGDGTCNVAYL
+1334 
-1349 PTEAGDYTVNI
+1349 
-1360 TFNERHINGSPF
+1360 
-1372 QPIIFP
+1372 
-1378 LPNLSNTRV
+1378 
-1387 SGIGIQPHGVI
+1387 VI

-1415 IESKKLSCS
+1415 IDSKKLSCS

-1478 KSGCDPTRCKAYGP
+1478 KSGCDPSRCKAYGP

-1592 REAVPTHFFIDV
+1592 REGVPTHFFIDV

-1668 TVFPKSEPKKV
+1668 TVFPKSEPHKV
-1679 KIKGVNEKRKTP
+1679 KIKGVNDKRKTP

-1706 QADINVDIKNPKGK
+1706 QADIDVDIKNPKGK
-1720 HIKPRLQ
+1720 AVKPRLQ
-1727 EINDGTYVVSFVP
+1727 EINEGTYVVSFVP
-1740 DECGTYHVSIK
+1740 DECGTYMVSIK

-1779 EAPKTQPSGSKSHL
+1779 EAPKIQPSGSKSHL
-1793 TVDARDAGDGA
+1793 TVDAREAGDGA

-1882 RRQTTQQQQQ
+1882 RRQNKFQFQGFIKTTQQQQQ
-1892 QLVNGGSD
+1892 LLNGKGE
-1900 SNYRT
+1900 SNFRP

-1930 VDKPIIQ
+1930 IDKPIIQ

-2044 PGEYHVAVRFGD
+2044 PGEYHVSVRFGD
-2056 KHIKGSPYVAKITG
+2056 KHINGSPYVAKVTG

-2132 TGEHLVSVKR
+2132 TGEHMVSVKR

-2168 VSGSGLKE
+2168 VTGAGLKE
-2176 GKTHTENIFS
+2176 GKTHTENVFS

-2250 VAGEGSNRKR
+2250 VTGEGSNRKR

-2309 QEVEDGLYSVHFVP
+2309 QEVEDGLYSVHFIP

-2359 VKAGGNGLE
+2359 VKAGGSGLE
-2368 RGRVGVANEFNVWTR
+2368 RGVVGLANEFNVWTR

-2432 RHIPDSPFKVYV
+2432 RHIPDSPFKVYI

-2463 IQADAPYQFLVR
+2463 IQADAPYQFMVR

-2499 QAIDSDMTSV
+2499 QTIDSDMTSV

-2546 AAVHASGS
+2546 AAVHATGS
-2554 GLELVKTGHKADFII
+2554 GLECVKTGHKADFII

-2627 FKVSCEGDK
+2627 FRVSCEGDK

-2642 QETSTVVVETVH
+2642 QETSSVVVETVA
-2654 KVAKSGKNTGV
+2654 KVAKGGKNSGI

-2672 DASQVTSKGMGLKKA
+2672 DASLVTSKGMGLKKA

-2692 NTFTICATEAGNN
+2692 NTFTISATEAGNN

-2730 YNVSYM
+2730 YNVSYL

>member
-1 MFGSRNLRSSG
+1 MYGSRNLHSNGPNNSGVSS
-12 SLPNDKNNSNK
+12 SSNPSPHNNSND
-23 VAHQNEN
+23 N
-30 KTAGRYGIGGD
+30 KAGRYGIGGD
-41 NKTALATTTAKNT
+41 NNIRSGVSSSSNTMATALTTM
-54 TNNSGGIRMANA
+54 NNSGGIGIHLANA
-66 NTTQPFTGGGVNA
+66 NTTQPFTGGGGGFA
-79 VAAGFMEA
+79 FMGAAG
-87 AAGHNHHQQ
+87 QQ
-96 PATINR
+96 QQQLPQNNQQQRTNINR
-102 GCGGATTT
+102 NCSGGATT
-110 PATTTTTA
+110 ATS
-118 VNKQPTTKT
+118 

-151 ENNNSSS
+151 DINSP
-158 VIQRVHKQQQQTT
+158 IQRNQKKQQHLQQQT
-171 TTSEFA
+171 SPEFA
-177 TTKNQVKEQ
+177 TAINQLKEQ
-186 FCQINLKRNT
+186 FCQINLKKT
-196 QQNGVA
+196 PQPNGVSS
-202 TVGAAATK
+202 T
-210 NPTSNL
+210 PTSPPPLYVSNNHANL
-216 LHKNCATSAINS
+216 LHNNCAATTTQTSNPKNSTAI
-228 IATPTVAGQQLQQ
+228 VAGQQQEQQ
-241 QNQRNFYNTPTPPP
+241 QQRNFYNNANFP
-255 PPPGAIFSKSDF
+255 KSDF
-267 VPQSDLKNINNNQKT
+267 QTNSELNS
-282 ANTASAATTTA
+282 SAPPLTTTNCHKSKNTSSSSGGA
-293 VKTTTLNLPVT
+293 VVKTTTLNLPVT
-304 SYAATQQQQQPQHPV
+304 SYAATQQKQQQQEYPV
-319 EQTYYTNN
+319 EQIYYNN
-327 STSNNNTNTE
+327 SDNTTG

-389 SIANLESDLSDGLRL
+389 SISNLESDLSDGLRL

-476 SMPMW
+476 SMPAW
-481 EGEDEQQLNGS
+481 EGEDDQQLNGS

-497 QRLLNWIHGRIPDLP
+497 QRLLNWIHGKIPDLP
-512 IKNFTNDWTTGK
+512 IKNFTNDWTSGK

-640 TFSAGKGSVDVEV
+640 TFSAGKGQVDVEI

-660 EPADVRFNNDKNLTY
+660 EKADVRFNNDKNLTY

-685 EHKVMVKFSGRDI
+685 EHKVIVKFSGRDI

-719 TGPGVQPSGVVIS
+719 TGPGIQPSGVVIS

-777 EYVSAMQGLHSVNV
+777 EYVSALQGLHSVNV

-812 AKRVRASGRGLQAAG
+812 AKRVRASGRGLQPNG

-837 IYTEGAGEGVPEV
+837 IYTEGAGEGIPEV

-860 NVAMTKL
+860 NVAMSKL

-901 VKVGPKKESNIVAF
+901 VKVGPKKDSNIVAF

-991 ITQILPKTDYHPENV
+991 ITQILPKTDYHPEKV
-1006 KAYGPGLEK
+1006 KAWGPGLEK
-1015 NGVAINEPTSFTVDA
+1015 NGVSINEPTSFTVDA
-1030 TKGGPAPLD
+1030 TQGGPAPLD

-1046 GKRLPVNV
+1046 GKRLPVDV

-1065 YTPLSGTPHT
+1065 YTPVSGTPHT
-1075 VEVNFGGVAAADSPH
+1075 VEVNFGGVASADSPH

-1095 LPVDAAKVQAFGPW
+1095 LPVDANKVQAFGPW
-1109 FQPGVHPNSVTHFNV
+1109 FQPGVHPNAPTHFNV

-1150 IIDNEDQTYSVEVA
+1150 IIDNEDQTYSVEVI

-1177 GGQPVPLGQKVL
+1177 GGQPVPLGQKVM

-1197 RIKVDGLEPTA
+1197 KIKVDGLEP
-1208 PLNSL
+1208 S
-1213 QQFRI
+1213 
-1218 ITHGLPK
+1218 
-1225 ADLAVTITSP
+1225 
-1235 SGSRVKAHVI
+1235 
-1245 PTAEGF
+1245 
-1251 LVNFTPTQLG
+1251 
-1261 EYLLSI
+1261 
-1267 CFGGTPI
+1267 
-1274 TPRPFRLQCLSGSDS
+1274 
-1289 NKVRAFGPGLEK
+1289 
-1301 GLVGQPAEFMI
+1301 
-1312 DTRGAGQGG
+1312 
-1321 LGVTVEGPCEAAI
+1321 
-1334 NCRDNGDGTCNVAYL
+1334 
-1349 PTEAGDYTVNI
+1349 
-1360 TFNERHINGSPF
+1360 
-1372 QPIIFP
+1372 
-1378 LPNLSNTRV
+1378 
-1387 SGIGIQPHGVI
+1387 VI

-1415 IESKKLSCS
+1415 IDSKKLSCS

-1478 KSGCDPTRCKAYGP
+1478 KSGCDPSRCKAYGP

-1592 REAVPTHFFIDV
+1592 REGVPTHFFIDV

-1668 TVFPKSEPKKV
+1668 TVFPKSEPHKV
-1679 KIKGVNEKRKTP
+1679 KIKGVNDKRKTP

-1706 QADINVDIKNPKGK
+1706 QADIDVDIKNPKGK
-1720 HIKPRLQ
+1720 AVKPRLQ
-1727 EINDGTYVVSFVP
+1727 EINEGTYVVSFVP
-1740 DECGTYHVSIK
+1740 DECGTYMVSIK

-1779 EAPKTQPSGSKSHL
+1779 EAPKIQPSGSKSHL
-1793 TVDARDAGDGA
+1793 TVDAREAGDGA

-1892 QLVNGGSD
+1892 LLNGKGE
-1900 SNYRT
+1900 SNFRP

-1930 VDKPIIQ
+1930 IDKPIIQ

-2044 PGEYHVAVRFGD
+2044 PGEYHVSVRFGD
-2056 KHIKGSPYVAKITG
+2056 KHINGSPYVAKVTG

-2132 TGEHLVSVKR
+2132 TGEHMVSVKR

-2168 VSGSGLKE
+2168 VTGAGLKE
-2176 GKTHTENIFS
+2176 GKTHTENVFS

-2250 VAGEGSNRKR
+2250 VTGEGSNRKR

-2309 QEVEDGLYSVHFVP
+2309 QEVEDGLYSVHFIP

-2359 VKAGGNGLE
+2359 VKAGGSGLE
-2368 RGRVGVANEFNVWTR
+2368 RGVVGLANEFNVWTR

-2432 RHIPDSPFKVYV
+2432 RHIPDSPFKVYI

-2463 IQADAPYQFLVR
+2463 IQADAPYQFMVR

-2499 QAIDSDMTSV
+2499 QTIDSDMTSV

-2546 AAVHASGS
+2546 AAVHATGS
-2554 GLELVKTGHKADFII
+2554 GLECVKTGHKADFII

-2627 FKVSCEGDK
+2627 FRVSCEGDK

-2642 QETSTVVVETVH
+2642 QETSSVVVETVA
-2654 KVAKSGKNTGV
+2654 KVAKGGKNSGI

-2672 DASQVTSKGMGLKKA
+2672 DASLVTSKGMGLKKA

-2692 NTFTICATEAGNN
+2692 NTFTISATEAGNN

-2730 YNVSYM
+2730 YNVSYL

>member
-1 MFGSRNLRSSG
+1 MG
-12 SLPNDKNNSNK
+12 
-23 VAHQNEN
+23 VAQQQHS
-30 KTAGRYGIGGD
+30 
-41 NKTALATTTAKNT
+41 
-54 TNNSGGIRMANA
+54 TNI
-66 NTTQPFTGGGVNA
+66 V
-79 VAAGFMEA
+79 
-87 AAGHNHHQQ
+87 
-96 PATINR
+96 
-102 GCGGATTT
+102 GCGGGG
-110 PATTTTTA
+110 A
-118 VNKQPTTKT
+118 VNISST
-127 AKAVNSPFVGQT
+127 AGSKVKPVNSPIVGQT

-151 ENNNSSS
+151 DSQATNYKNSSKNQKIILKTPEFLAS
-158 VIQRVHKQQQQTT
+158 NNQLNEQFEQVNLNTQQRQQNGVVSQHQQQQTYFNNRNNLPIKQNFINNT
-171 TTSEFA
+171 T
-177 TTKNQVKEQ
+177 
-186 FCQINLKRNT
+186 NLTN
-196 QQNGVA
+196 
-202 TVGAAATK
+202 
-210 NPTSNL
+210 
-216 LHKNCATSAINS
+216 NCAI
-228 IATPTVAGQQLQQ
+228 VAGQQQQ
-241 QNQRNFYNTPTPPP
+241 QIQNYTNPFQANVNNQATKT
-255 PPPGAIFSKSDF
+255 SDF
-267 VPQSDLKNINNNQKT
+267 NTINTNNN
-282 ANTASAATTTA
+282 NSNNNNCPSS
-293 VKTTTLNLPVT
+293 VIKTTTLNLPVT
-304 SYAATQQQQQPQHPV
+304 SYALSQQQPQQQQYPV
-319 EQTYYTNN
+319 EQIYYTND
-327 STSNNNTNTE
+327 NNNLNDNYV
-337 TYTYTYNPQDYD
+337 YTFNPQDPYD

-389 SIANLESDLSDGLRL
+389 SINSLESDLSDGLRL

-481 EGEDEQQLNGS
+481 DGEDENQLNGT
-492 GPTPK
+492 GATPK
-497 QRLLNWIHGRIPDLP
+497 QRLLNWIHGKIPDLP
-512 IKNFTNDWTTGK
+512 INNFTNDWTTGK

-539 DWEMWDPKDAVQ
+539 DWDMWDPKDAVQ

-609 NSIPPPRVRAY
+609 NRVRAY
-620 GPGIEPI
+620 GPGIEPV

-640 TFSAGKGSVDVEV
+640 TFSAGKGDVEV
-653 ISPDGLV
+653 EIITPDGLV
-660 EPADVRFNNDKNLTY
+660 EKADVRFNNDKNLTY
-675 SISYVPKMEG
+675 SISYIPKMEG
-685 EHKVMVKFSGRDI
+685 EHKVMVRFSGRDI

-719 TGPGVQPSGVVIS
+719 TGPGVQPLGVVIS
-732 KPTFFDILTH
+732 KPTFFDILTEG
-742 DAGRGVPEVII
+742 AGRGVPEVII

-777 EYVSAMQGLHSVNV
+777 EYVSAIQGLHSVNV

-797 IPNSPFPVKIAPLSD
+797 IPNSPFPVKVAPLSD
-812 AKRVRASGRGLQAAG
+812 ARRVRASGRGLQPTG
-827 VRVGDDADFK
+827 VRIGDDADFK
-837 IYTEGAGEGVPEV
+837 IYTEGAGEGMPEV
-850 RIVGPGGMNE
+850 RLVGPGGMNE
-860 NVAMTKL
+860 QVAMTKI

-889 FAGQEINKSPFE
+889 FAGQEVNKSPFE
-901 VKVGPKKESNIVAF
+901 VKVGPKMESNIVAF

-991 ITQILPKTDYHPENV
+991 ITQILPKTDYNPELV
-1006 KAYGPGLEK
+1006 KAFGPGLEK
-1015 NGVAINEPTSFTVDA
+1015 NGVTINEPTSFTVDDS
-1030 TKGGPAPLD
+1030 KGGPAPLD
-1039 VIVEDIY
+1039 IVVEDVL
-1046 GKRLPVNV
+1046 GKRLPVEIQ
-1054 KNQPDGTKLCT
+1054 NQPDGTKKCT
-1065 YTPLSGTPHT
+1065 YTPVSGSPHT
-1075 VEVNFGGVAAADSPH
+1075 VEVNFGGVATPNSPH
-1090 RVYVG
+1090 RVYVA
-1095 LPVDAAKVQAFGPW
+1095 LPVNASKVQAFGPW
-1109 FQPGVHPNSVTHFNV
+1109 FQPGVHPNSPTHFNV

-1150 IIDNEDQTYSVEVA
+1150 IIDNEDQTYSVEVV

-1177 GGQPVPLGQKVL
+1177 GGQPVPLGQKVM
-1189 VEQQIDVS
+1189 VEQTIDVTK
-1197 RIKVDGLEPTA
+1197 IKVDGLEPTVA
-1208 PLNSL
+1208 TLL
-1213 QQFRI
+1213 D
-1218 ITHGLPK
+1218 TY
-1225 ADLAVTITSP
+1225 TSRTLRYY
-1235 SGSRVKAHVI
+1235 SCSW
-1245 PTAEGF
+1245 F
-1251 LVNFTPTQLG
+1251 
-1261 EYLLSI
+1261 
-1267 CFGGTPI
+1267 
-1274 TPRPFRLQCLSGSDS
+1274 
-1289 NKVRAFGPGLEK
+1289 
-1301 GLVGQPAEFMI
+1301 
-1312 DTRGAGQGG
+1312 
-1321 LGVTVEGPCEAAI
+1321 
-1334 NCRDNGDGTCNVAYL
+1334 
-1349 PTEAGDYTVNI
+1349 
-1360 TFNERHINGSPF
+1360 
-1372 QPIIFP
+1372 
-1378 LPNLSNTRV
+1378 
-1387 SGIGIQPHGVI
+1387 GVI

-1406 VDMSKVGAN
+1406 VDMSKVGTN
-1415 IESKKLSCS
+1415 IDSKKLSCS

-1439 GPTNDVFRIMYTPF
+1439 GTTDDVFRIMYTPF

-1478 KSGCDPTRCKAYGP
+1478 KSGCDPSRCKAYGP
-1492 GLKRGFVNEKN
+1492 GLKRGFVSEKN

-1527 KLTCIDNRDGSCDVD
+1527 KMTCIDNRDGSCDVD
-1542 YLATEVGEYDIS
+1542 YVATEVGEYDIS

-1567 TVYVE
+1567 SVFVE

-1618 SEGKPIEDLRVE
+1618 SEGTPVEDLRVE

-1635 IYCVHYSPPKEG
+1635 IYCVYYSPPKEG
-1647 SVLTCTITFADTEVP
+1647 SVLTSTITFADTEVP

-1668 TVFPKSEPKKV
+1668 TVFPKAEPSKV
-1679 KIKGVNEKRKTP
+1679 LIKGVNDKKKTP
-1691 ASRPAEFEVDTKKAG
+1691 ASKPAEFEVDTKKAG
-1706 QADINVDIKNPKGK
+1706 QADINVDIKNPKGRQ
-1720 HIKPRLQ
+1720 IKPRLQ

-1740 DECGTYHVSIK
+1740 DECGTYNVSIK

-1764 EAFQTGE
+1764 EAFATGE

-1779 EAPKTQPSGSKSHL
+1779 EAQKIQPSGSKSHL
-1793 TVDARDAGDGA
+1793 TVDAREAGDGA
-1804 VTCKIAS
+1804 VTCKITT
-1811 KTGKEI
+1811 KQGVEI
-1817 VDIDVI
+1817 LDLVDIDVI

-1835 NDPGDYDI
+1835 NDPGDYDV

-1852 PNGSFSIKAVEQY
+1852 PNGSFSIKAVESTGEFAQ
-1865 SEYIEEHTQVI
+1865 YIEEHTKVI
-1876 KTTTQV
+1876 KTTTT
-1882 RRQTTQQQQQ
+1882 QTTGH
-1892 QLVNGGSD
+1892 LVNGKD
-1900 SNYRT
+1900 TTYRT

-1930 VDKPIIQ
+1930 IDKPIIQ

-1949 PKEEGS
+1949 PKEEGT
-1955 HELIV
+1955 HELVV

-1965 PVQGSPFKFHVD
+1965 AVQGSPFKFHVD

-2044 PGEYHVAVRFGD
+2044 PGEYNVAVRFGD
-2056 KHIKGSPYVAKITG
+2056 KHIKGSPYVAKVTG

-2091 ITDDDLRALN
+2091 ITDADLRALN

-2132 TGEHLVSVKR
+2132 TGTHMVSVKR
-2142 MGKHIPNS
+2142 SGRHIPNS
-2150 PFKVTVMEREVGD
+2150 PFEVTVMEREVGD

-2168 VSGSGLKE
+2168 VSGAGLKE
-2176 GKTHTENIFS
+2176 GKTHTENVFS

-2267 DAVPVTEIGSKCKLT
+2267 DAVPVTEIGSQCKLT

-2359 VKAGGNGLE
+2359 VKAGGSGLE
-2368 RGRVGVANEFNVWTR
+2368 RGIVGLPCAFNVWTR

-2408 DGSCDVAYK
+2408 DGSCDVSYK

-2452 KLEVQQFPEGS
+2452 KLEVQQFPEGN
-2463 IQADAPYQFLVR
+2463 IQADAPYQFMVR

-2499 QAIDSDMTSV
+2499 QAIDSEMTSV

-2546 AAVHASGS
+2546 AAVHAAGS
-2554 GLELVKTGHKADFII
+2554 GLEAIKTGQRQDFII

-2579 SVAIDGPSKVAM
+2579 AVAIDGPSKVSM

-2596 EEGYKVRYTPL
+2596 EEGYKVHYTPL
-2607 LPGDHYVSVKYNNIH
+2607 LPGDHFISVKYNNIH

-2627 FKVSCEGDK
+2627 FRVSCEGDK
-2636 MVDEGA
+2636 LADEGS
-2642 QETSTVVVETVH
+2642 QETSTVVVETVQ
-2654 KVAKSGKNTGV
+2654 KVSKGGKHSGV
-2665 VMPAFKS
+2665 VLPHFKS
-2672 DASQVTSKGMGLKKA
+2672 DASVITSKGMGLKKA

-2692 NTFTICATEAGNN
+2692 NTFTINATDAGNN

-2730 YNVSYM
+2730 YNVSYL

-2742 YILIVKWGDEHIPG
+2742 YILIVKWGDDHIPG